1 MKKVAALVLVLVLLL
16 CAVPSFA
23 EEGDALYL
31 GLGVSTSIG
40 SSKDA
45 SADKDGTAQVDSAI
59 ATVIVDKDGVIQLC
73 IIDAAQTKV
82 TFSAAGVITADMTA
96 EIKTKVEKGTEYGML
111 ATSTANGIGKE
122 IDEQYA
128 GLEAW
133 LVGKTVED
141 LKAAYEG
148 KDETLVSVCSIKL
161 EAIITALEKAV
172 ANALAE

>member
-1 MKKVAALVLVLVLLL
+1 MKKVAALVLALVLLL

-23 EEGDALYL
+23 EEGALYL

-111 ATSTANGIGKE
+111 KASPIGKE

-128 GLEAW
+128 GLEDW

-141 LKAAYEG
+141 LKAAYAG

>member
-1 MKKVAALVLVLVLLL
+1 
-16 CAVPSFA
+16 
-23 EEGDALYL
+23 
-31 GLGVSTSIG
+31 
-40 SSKDA
+40 
-45 SADKDGTAQVDSAI
+45 
-59 ATVIVDKDGVIQLC
+59 
-73 IIDAAQTKV
+73 
-82 TFSAAGVITADMTA
+82 MTA

-111 ATSTANGIGKE
+111 KASPIGKE

-128 GLEAW
+128 GLEDW

-141 LKAAYEG
+141 LKAAYAG

>member
-1 MKKVAALVLVLVLLL
+1 MKKVAALVLALVLLL

-45 SADKDGTAQVDSAI
+45 SADNDGTAQVDSAI

-111 ATSTANGIGKE
+111 NASPIGKE

>member
-1 MKKVAALVLVLVLLL
+1 MKKVAALVLALVLLL

-45 SADKDGTAQVDSAI
+45 SADNDGTAQVDSAI

-73 IIDAAQTKV
+73 VIDAAQTKV

-111 ATSTANGIGKE
+111 KASPIGKE

-128 GLEAW
+128 GLEDW